1 MKVAVCLLARDE
13 ARCLLEWM
21 AYNLVLGFDEI
32 LVYDN
37 DSIDGTRQ
45 LVEHARKVDPRIR
58 YFAWP
63 DIPGRAPQRPAYN
76 HALRRS
82 DADWIAFIDADE
94 FIVLRQHD
102 RIGDFLAG
110 FDDRIGAVCLHWRIF
125 GSSGHKTYANDLVIR
140 RFARCAERY
149 HPLVKSIVRRS
160 AVAQMRV
167 HFAMLASGIC
177 VGADG
182 RQVEARCNIR
192 PIPSEHPASINHY
205 VLKSAE
211 EYQAKVARGAGN
223 WPLDSPR
230 KRAKF
235 TPDFWVRFDRNEA
248 EDPTIARLIPAVE
261 AEMKRLSS
269 PLNANVAGPAP
280 IPVSGDRNCTGLDV
294 RRRRDRA

>member
-1 MKVAVCLLARDE
+1 MKVAVCLLARNE

-45 LVEHARKVDPRIR
+45 VVEHARKVDPRIR

-63 DIPGRAPQRPAYN
+63 DIPGLAPQRRAYN

-94 FIVLRQHD
+94 FIVLREHD
-102 RIGDFLAG
+102 RIGDFLAQ
-110 FDDRIGAVCLHWRIF
+110 FDDTIGAVCLHWRIF

-140 RFARCAERY
+140 RFQRCAATY
-149 HPLVKSIVRRS
+149 DPLVKSIVRRS
-160 AVAQMRV
+160 SVAEMRV
-167 HFAMLASGIC
+167 HFAMLASGIH
-177 VGADG
+177 VAANG
-182 RQVEARCNIR
+182 RQVAARCKIR
-192 PIPSEHPASINHY
+192 QIQSEHPAFINHY
-205 VLKSAE
+205 LLKSVE
-211 EYQAKVARGAGN
+211 EYRAKVARGAGS
-223 WPLDSPR
+223 WPPDSPR
-230 KRAKF
+230 RRAKYK
-235 TPDFWVRFDRNEA
+235 PHFWVRFDRNEA

-261 AEMKRLSS
+261 AEMKRLGS
-269 PLNANVAGPAP
+269 PATADFSRSAP
-280 IPVSGDRNCTGLDV
+280 IPISGDRNCTDRDV